1 MIKILYIDPS
11 VMTYSIQVIT
21 GAVISLS
28 AGIGIF
34 VKKIVGKKKNK
45 SKKKTVESDDIFIK

>member
-11 VMTYSIQVIT
+11 LMTYSIQVIT
-21 GAVISLS
+21 GAVIALS